1 MTKIALM
8 NEIEALTRQVLHNCD
23 ISDAQHAGLY
33 STCGLALRLRD
44 LFKWEHRLNPWE
56 EKDTSEILDWIGE
69 KEALWEKLADAK
81 HTNIAFQGKLYDLYD
96 TSAINAI
103 LEPRGLF
110 YGAGFAFSLKPS
122 FFLAEIE
129 NKHQINGYTV
139 YALGRELA
147 RDLLTLPALSQE
159 QQILLRTDSA
169 RMFLWDQMVYIKKS
183 GRPALRFA
191 LEHCGLKKPDSE
203 TMQQHLPAI
212 LAAQKDNYI
221 YHEIGELSD
230 STFDPDIWR
239 ELIAAFPHSPV
250 ELLARGL
257 KDLLADTHP
266 SGTLNHLIENRK
278 FAGLGF
284 YAAFLDG
291 MLKELFPQLREA
303 FINFT
308 KTGNWR
314 IIKVATIAGHQHAK
328 NVAAEMIEL
337 YQTGENK
344 NQLRWAKEQIERRL
358 LKQSQG
364 KDNSGAESQG
374 RMHEI

>member
-1 MTKIALM
+1 M
-8 NEIEALTRQVLHNCD
+8 NEIEAITRQVLHNCD

-44 LFKWEHRLNPWE
+44 LYKWEHRLNPWE

-81 HTNIAFQGKLYDLYD
+81 PAGIQIQGKDYDLFD
-96 TSAINAI
+96 TRAINTI

-110 YGAGFAFSLKPS
+110 YGAGYAYRLKPT
-122 FFLAEIE
+122 FFLAEIV
-129 NKHQINGYTV
+129 NKRQNNGYTV
-139 YALGRELA
+139 YTLGRELA
-147 RDLLTLPALSQE
+147 RDLLTLPALTQE

-169 RMFLWDQMVYIKKS
+169 RLVMWDQMTYIKKS

-191 LEHCGLKKPDSE
+191 LEHCGLKKHSPE
-203 TMQQHLPAI
+203 ALQHHLPI
-212 LAAQKDNYI
+212 LLAAQKDNYI

-230 STFDPDIWR
+230 STFDPNIWR
-239 ELIAAFPHSPV
+239 ELIAAFPHSPI

-284 YAAFLDG
+284 YTAFLDG
-291 MLKELFPQLREA
+291 MLKELFPQLRNA
-303 FINFT
+303 FIDFT
-308 KTGNWR
+308 ETGNWR
-314 IIKVATIAGHQHAK
+314 IIKAAAGEGYQHAK
-328 NVAAEMIEL
+328 KATGEMIEL
-337 YQTGENK
+337 YQTGK
-344 NQLRWAKEQIERRL
+344 TKKQQGWAKKQIEERL
-358 LKQSQG
+358 LNRSK
-364 KDNSGAESQG
+364 
-374 RMHEI
+374 

>member
-1 MTKIALM
+1 MMKIALM
-8 NEIEALTRQVLHNCD
+8 KEIEALTRQVLHNCD

-44 LFKWEHRLNPWE
+44 LYKWEHRLNPWE

-69 KEALWEKLADAK
+69 KEALWENLADEK
-81 HTNIAFQGKLYDLYD
+81 HTEIVIQGKVYDLYD
-96 TSAINAI
+96 TPAINSI

-110 YGAGFAFSLKPS
+110 YGAGYAFSLKPS

-129 NKHQINGYTV
+129 NKHQNKGFSVYT
-139 YALGRELA
+139 LGRELA
-147 RDLLTLPALSQE
+147 RDLLTLPALTQD

-169 RMFLWDQMVYIKKS
+169 RMYLWDQMLYLKKS

-191 LEHCGLKKPDSE
+191 LEHCGLKKLDARA
-203 TMQQHLPAI
+203 MQQHLPTI

-230 STFDPDIWR
+230 ATFDPTIWR

-250 ELLARGL
+250 ELLARAL

-266 SGTLNHLIENRK
+266 SGTLHHLIENRK

-284 YAAFLDG
+284 YTAFLDG
-291 MLKELFPQLREA
+291 MLIELFPQLREA
-303 FINFT
+303 FIDFT

-314 IIKVATIAGHQHAK
+314 IIKIVTLEGHQHAK
-328 NVAAEMIEL
+328 KVAAEMIDL
-337 YQTGENK
+337 YQTGKNK
-344 NQLRWAKEQIERRL
+344 NQLRWAKEQIERHL
-358 LKQSQG
+358 LKQS
-364 KDNSGAESQG
+364 
-374 RMHEI
+374 

>member
-96 TSAINAI
+96 TSAINVI

-191 LEHCGLKKPDSE
+191 LEHCGLKEPAAE
-203 TMQQHLPAI
+203 AMRQHLPTI

-230 STFDPDIWR
+230 ATFDPKTWR

-250 ELLARGL
+250 ELLARAL

-266 SGTLNHLIENRK
+266 SGTLHHLIENQK
-278 FAGLGF
+278 LAGLGF
-284 YAAFLDG
+284 YTAFLDG
-291 MLKELFPQLREA
+291 MLKELFPQLRKA
-303 FINFT
+303 FIDFT

-314 IIKVATIAGHQHAK
+314 IIKDAAITGHQHAK
-328 NVAAEMIEL
+328 NVAAEMVEL
-337 YQTGENK
+337 YQTGKNK
-344 NQLRWAKEQIERRL
+344 NQLRWAQKQIERRL
-358 LKQSQG
+358 LKQSQ
-364 KDNSGAESQG
+364 
-374 RMHEI
+374 